1 LNTRGVQLNKE
12 PSAKEKAEA
21 LEASREILN
30 SESFQQLTKSTAKSQ
45 LKGIRRMFVQES
57 IPSDGQGEICVV
69 ALGSPKTMAMA
80 DAIMTGNPS
89 IAPTGY
95 FGSPLSEQIPSH
107 KTQKG
112 LKALLTSYGV
122 QMVRDEVGQFHLI
135 SFAQSGAKSKTNTSI
150 NIAKKISEERAAAAL
165 ASFAGEYAMV
175 TRKMENAE
183 SQKEFMDAMGQLEY
197 ESVSAYNEIMKSAT
211 PMINLSGGRSIK
223 QWAAKHPISGQIV
236 VGTVYAWSADSAS
249 ASKTLKST
257 IESSATGANSSKN
270 IYSNTGTG
278 QSFEGSS
285 SVGSS
290 DADF

>member
-1 LNTRGVQLNKE
+1 
-12 PSAKEKAEA
+12 
-21 LEASREILN
+21 
-30 SESFQQLTKSTAKSQ
+30 
-45 LKGIRRMFVQES
+45 
-57 IPSDGQGEICVV
+57 
-69 ALGSPKTMAMA
+69 
-80 DAIMTGNPS
+80 
-89 IAPTGY
+89 
-95 FGSPLSEQIPSH
+95 
-107 KTQKG
+107 
-112 LKALLTSYGV
+112 
-122 QMVRDEVGQFHLI
+122 
-135 SFAQSGAKSKTNTSI
+135 
-150 NIAKKISEERAAAAL
+150 
-165 ASFAGEYAMV
+165 
-175 TRKMENAE
+175 MENAE